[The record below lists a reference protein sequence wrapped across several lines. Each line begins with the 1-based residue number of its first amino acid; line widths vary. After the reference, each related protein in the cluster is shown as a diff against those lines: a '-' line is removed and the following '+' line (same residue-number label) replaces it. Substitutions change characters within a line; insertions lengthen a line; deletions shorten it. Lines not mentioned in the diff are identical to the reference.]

1 MIALTERAERRRAA
15 STRSTRSET
24 IESYPSTG
32 LEDFRGGIRFADT
45 GSLSVTKI
53 SAFYFP
59 SFSDSL
65 LKSTAGLLTSQLA
78 ISKRHAFRRKVRTAE
93 LSRSSGASERSR

>member
-65 LKSTAGLLTSQLA
+65 LFLKSTAG
-78 ISKRHAFRRKVRTAE
+78 AFDIATCDIKEARFSAE
-93 LSRSSGASERSR
+93 STKGRIVSFIGR